1 MLDLDRNRRLAV
13 LLTTLVLMLWATS
26 SWAASIGADSVIDL
40 GRTVVLPEDGSG
52 GIAAADA
59 VQFNTGFSLTALF
72 GWVAFYCRC
81 LLEVF
86 K

>member
-1 MLDLDRNRRLAV
+1 MKLDNRRAAA
-13 LLTTLVLMLWATS
+13 LLVTLMLVLWATS
-26 SWAASIGADSVIDL
+26 SWAASIGADSVISL

-59 VQFNTGFSLTALF
+59 IQFNTGFTLTSFF
-72 GWVAFYCRC
+72 GWIAFYVRC

-86 K
+86 R